1 MTPMLPIGGC
11 KGTRCLLA
19 DFYKIKILNTAFT
32 GREKGLEGTLIS
44 ENERFVMYNM

>member
-1 MTPMLPIGGC
+1 MTPMLPMGVC
-11 KGTRCLLA
+11 KGTWCLLA

-32 GREKGLEGTLIS
+32 GCEKGLEGTLIS